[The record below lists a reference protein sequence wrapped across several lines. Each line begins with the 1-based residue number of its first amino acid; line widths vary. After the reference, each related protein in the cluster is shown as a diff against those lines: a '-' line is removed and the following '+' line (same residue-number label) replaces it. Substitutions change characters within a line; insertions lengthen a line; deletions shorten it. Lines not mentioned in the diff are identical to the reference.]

1 MNGREGA
8 TALVVDAHASKG
20 PKSASAV
27 FYNPA
32 MSLDRDLCI
41 LFTRYAYAQGCRTF
55 LDGLGA
61 TGIRAI
67 RIRQD
72 LPDNAHITVNEKNP
86 ISVSAINKQAA
97 LNNVTLE
104 ILNEDVRTLLH
115 QRRFDY
121 IDIDPYGSPATY
133 AHATLAAAKRTG
145 YVAITATDKATLCG
159 VHPKACRRRYDA
171 INRRGEAMKEIGLRI
186 LIGFFVRI
194 AAIYDLAAIPV
205 FSYSYDHYFRAYLQ
219 LREGAHR
226 ADAALGQIGWAG
238 WHNGWQIA
246 EITQPFPDT
255 MLGPLWLGPLLD
267 AKIVN
272 SMMQQAPDAPLDRP
286 RAVHLLLST
295 LHNETDAPPLYYES
309 SRRCK
314 HLRIPQPSMRA
325 VQDVLHTIGFPAIRT
340 HFDPSGLKTNASL
353 AVIEQAFQQ
362 ITAD

>member
-1 MNGREGA
+1 MTGREGA
-8 TALVVDAHASKG
+8 TALVVDTHKSHG
-20 PKSASAV
+20 PKPASPA

-41 LFTRYAYAQGCRTF
+41 LFSRYAYAQGCRTF

-67 RIRQD
+67 RIRQN
-72 LPDNAHITVNEKNP
+72 LPDNAQITVNDKNP
-86 ISVSAINKQAA
+86 LSVSAINKLAA

-104 ILNEDVRTLLH
+104 ILNEDVRALLH

-121 IDIDPYGSPATY
+121 VDVDPYGSPAPY
-133 AHATLAAAKRTG
+133 AHAALAAAKRTG

-194 AAIYDLAAIPV
+194 AAIYDLEAVPV
-205 FSYSYDHYFRAYLQ
+205 FSYSYDHYFRAYLR

-226 ADAALGQIGWAG
+226 ADAALGKIGWAG

-246 EITQPFPDT
+246 EIMHPFSNT
-255 MLGPLWLGPLLD
+255 LFGPLWLGPLLD
-267 AKIVN
+267 AEAVN
-272 SMMQQAPDAPLDRP
+272 YMVQQASDVVLDRP
-286 RAVHLLLST
+286 RTVRRLLTT
-295 LHNETDAPPLYYES
+295 LHSEIDAAPLYYES
-309 SRRCK
+309 SCRCK
-314 HLRIPQPSMRA
+314 HLHITQPSMRD
-325 VQDVLHTIGFPAIRT
+325 VQDMLRSIGFSAIRT
-340 HFDPSGLKTNASL
+340 HFDPSGLKTNATL
-353 AVIEQAFQQ
+353 AVIEQTFQQ
-362 ITAD
+362 VLAD